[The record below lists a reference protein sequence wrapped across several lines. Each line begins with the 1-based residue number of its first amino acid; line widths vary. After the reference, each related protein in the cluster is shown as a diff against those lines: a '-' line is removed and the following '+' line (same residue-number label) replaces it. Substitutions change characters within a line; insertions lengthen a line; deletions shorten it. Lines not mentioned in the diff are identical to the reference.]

1 MQETQAK
8 ISPKISPKTPL
19 KTPRDPPSLITLKDG
34 SAVTL
39 RPMTAFDANRI
50 VSFAQSLPANDLLHL
65 RMDITKPEVVMQWVR
80 NLEEKTTLTV
90 IAEASGKIAGYAI
103 LHHNQV
109 TWQRHLGEIRILVG
123 PEYRSHGLGR
133 KLAQEIFAIA
143 HDMGLSRIVAQMT
156 PDQKAAVA
164 TFERLGF
171 QPEAL
176 LSDFVIDRDGRTS
189 DLMIMAYD
197 VTGFGEHTV

>member
-1 MQETQAK
+1 MQETQV
-8 ISPKISPKTPL
+8 
-19 KTPRDPPSLITLKDG
+19 KTPRETPSLITLKDG
-34 SAVTL
+34 SVVTL
-39 RPMTAFDANRI
+39 RPMTAFDASRI

-65 RMDITKPEVVMQWVR
+65 RMDITKPEVVKQWVR

-90 IAEASGKIAGYAI
+90 IAEVSGQIAGYAI

-123 PEYRSHGLGR
+123 PAYRSHGLGR

-143 HDMGLSRIVAQMT
+143 HSMGLRRIVAQMT

-164 TFERLGF
+164 VFGHLGF

-189 DLMIMAYD
+189 DLMVMAYD
-197 VTGFGEHTV
+197 VAGFGEHTV

>member
-8 ISPKISPKTPL
+8 
-19 KTPRDPPSLITLKDG
+19 TPRETPSLITLKDG
-34 SAVTL
+34 SVVTL
-39 RPMTAFDANRI
+39 WPMTTFDASRI

-65 RMDITKPEVVMQWVR
+65 RMDITKPEVVKQWVR

-90 IAEASGKIAGYAI
+90 IAEVSGQIAGYAI

-123 PEYRSHGLGR
+123 PAYRSHGLGR

-143 HDMGLSRIVAQMT
+143 HNITSLVKKRGSPPSLDT
-156 PDQKAAVA
+156 P
-164 TFERLGF
+164 L
-171 QPEAL
+171 P
-176 LSDFVIDRDGRTS
+176 
-189 DLMIMAYD
+189 
-197 VTGFGEHTV
+197 